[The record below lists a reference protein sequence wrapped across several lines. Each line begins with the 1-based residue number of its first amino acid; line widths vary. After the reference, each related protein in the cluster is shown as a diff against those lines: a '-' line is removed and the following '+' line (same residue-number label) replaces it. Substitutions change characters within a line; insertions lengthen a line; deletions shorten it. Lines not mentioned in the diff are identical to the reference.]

1 MIRTNIER
9 KLDYATVATQITN
22 FIFLPDMYVTIIADL
37 LSSSILEKETYM
49 NMSKKYEK
57 IKQDI
62 REKILT
68 EEYKVSEKLPTE
80 SELMEMYQVSRFTV
94 RRAIDELEKENFV
107 YRIQG
112 GGIFVDDWK
121 GKPQTVMKNKTIGL
135 ITTYIS
141 DYIFPNI
148 ITGIDNYVSNYGYSI
163 LITNT
168 QNNPEKERKS
178 LSNLLSNKIS
188 GLIIEPTKS
197 ALSNTNKSIYDNIKS
212 LGIPMLFINAVYD
225 DMDIPYLV
233 MDDLKTGE
241 MVTDYLISLGHK
253 KIVGIFKVDD
263 KQGIH
268 RMNGYIKAFQKH
280 PEISNMGE
288 IMMYQTEENKINLFK
303 KLHTILSRPEFAP
316 TAIVCYNDQLAI
328 QVMNFVKEI
337 GLNVPKDLSVIG
349 VDDYQFSKFIN
360 PALTTVRHPQE
371 KMGLDAGKMIIDML
385 NKQPVTS
392 KIYEPELVKRDSVKP
407 LDHSND
413 NWTEKNREEKAICDN
428 DE

>member
-1 MIRTNIER
+1 M
-9 KLDYATVATQITN
+9 
-22 FIFLPDMYVTIIADL
+22 
-37 LSSSILEKETYM
+37 
-49 NMSKKYEK
+49 
-57 IKQDI
+57 
-62 REKILT
+62 
-68 EEYKVSEKLPTE
+68 
-80 SELMEMYQVSRFTV
+80 
-94 RRAIDELEKENFV
+94 
-107 YRIQG
+107 
-112 GGIFVDDWK
+112 
-121 GKPQTVMKNKTIGL
+121 
-135 ITTYIS
+135 
-141 DYIFPNI
+141 
-148 ITGIDNYVSNYGYSI
+148 
-163 LITNT
+163 
-168 QNNPEKERKS
+168 
-178 LSNLLSNKIS
+178 
-188 GLIIEPTKS
+188 
-197 ALSNTNKSIYDNIKS
+197 
-212 LGIPMLFINAVYD
+212 
-225 DMDIPYLV
+225 V

-303 KLHTILSRPEFAP
+303 KLHTMLSRPEFAP

-337 GLNVPKDLSVIG
+337 GLNIPDDLSVIG

-371 KMGLDAGKMIIDML
+371 KMGIDAGKMIIDML

-407 LDHSND
+407 LDHS
-413 NWTEKNREEKAICDN
+413 TETENR
-428 DE
+428 